1 MPVQAMVSTPLGFVT
16 LTAKDERLVA
26 LQFTPQPS
34 SVMIPDNPLLREAG
48 RQLQAYFAGRLKAFD
63 LPLQP
68 KGTAFQMAV
77 WRQLQRIP
85 YGEAVTYGDV
95 AAAMDKPGASRS
107 VGQAN
112 KRNPLPIF
120 IPCHRVIASKGMG
133 GYAYGLGIK
142 QFLLRLESTNK

>member
-1 MPVQAMVSTPLGFVT
+1 MQAMVSTPLGFVT